1 LITSN
6 IDAMAKKRQQD
17 WAEHAMQ
24 ELQQAG
30 YRQGEAR
37 KAVVELLAKQDCAL
51 SAQQIEDRLH
61 SRDRAVGRASVY
73 RALEQLERLRLV
85 QRVDIGTG
93 TASYEPLRPTG
104 EHHHHLVCDS
114 CGTLVPFEDP
124 RLEQAINRVSRNASF
139 KVSDHDVT
147 LRGLCR
153 SCAS

>member
-6 IDAMAKKRQQD
+6 IDAMAKKHHQD

-24 ELQQAG
+24 ELQGAG

-37 KAVVELLAKQDCAL
+37 RAVVELLAKQDCAL
-51 SAQQIEDRLH
+51 TAQQIEEGLL
-61 SRDRAVGRASVY
+61 SRDQAVGRASVY
-73 RALEQLERLRLV
+73 RAIEQLESLRLV
-85 QRVDIGTG
+85 QRVDVGTG
-93 TASYEPLRPTG
+93 TASYEPVRPTG

-124 RLEQAINRVSRNASF
+124 RLERAIDRVSRDTSF
-139 KVSDHDVT
+139 EVSDHDVT